1 MYNPTSNKRADYRDM
16 AVNVYST
23 NVTSENLSR
32 HDMLAWVNDCLQ
44 SQFSKIEEL
53 CTGAAYCQFMD
64 MLFPNS
70 VPVKR
75 VKFRTNLEHEYIQNF
90 KILQAGFKK
99 MSVDKII
106 PVDKLIKGRFQDN
119 FEFLQWFK
127 KFFDANYDGREYDPL
142 AQRNGIKLGNGGS
155 HTGSGVGSS
164 STELHTMHRRPQQ
177 QQQHQQQQQGHHQQ
191 PLLHHHQ
198 SAVNNVRTAAIRSQ
212 TGMGSMKNIAEEYEI
227 VNDVKKEAGDGDS
240 RSVSKV
246 PPRTNNATPPNRMT
260 VGTTGAVKKNDSA
273 GAQSNHQIEELSSQ
287 VMDMRLNLEGL
298 EKERD
303 FYFSKLRDI
312 EILCQE
318 ADEAE
323 PAQLVQKILDI
334 LYATEAPQ
342 DGFAPPDDAPPEDE
356 EY

>member
-1 MYNPTSNKRADYRDM
+1 M

-127 KFFDANYDGREYDPL
+127 KFFDANYDGRDYDPVT
-142 AQRNGIKLGNGGS
+142 QRGGVKLGNGNGHGS
-155 HTGSGVGSS
+155 NGGSGVGSS
-164 STELHTMHRRPQQ
+164 NNDLHLMHRRPLQAPA
-177 QQQHQQQQQGHHQQ
+177 GSGRV
-191 PLLHHHQ
+191 PARVIA
-198 SAVNNVRTAAIRSQ
+198 STA
-212 TGMGSMKNIAEEYEI
+212 
-227 VNDVKKEAGDGDS
+227 
-240 RSVSKV
+240 VSKV
-246 PPRTNNATPPNRMT
+246 LPRTNNAAPASRITAGANST
-260 VGTTGAVKKNDSA
+260 GTVKKNDA
-273 GAQSNHQIEELSSQ
+273 SNSVNNQQIEEMSNQ
-287 VMDMRLNLEGL
+287 VMDMRINLEGL

-318 ADEAE
+318 ADDAEAH
-323 PAQLVQKILDI
+323 PIIQKILDI
-334 LYATEAPQ
+334 LYATE

>member
-1 MYNPTSNKRADYRDM
+1 M

-127 KFFDANYDGREYDPL
+127 KFFDANYDGRDYDPVT
-142 AQRNGIKLGNGGS
+142 QRGGVKLGNGNGHGS
-155 HTGSGVGSS
+155 NGGSGVGSS
-164 STELHTMHRRPQQ
+164 NNDLHLMHRRPLQA
-177 QQQHQQQQQGHHQQ
+177 
-191 PLLHHHQ
+191 P
-198 SAVNNVRTAAIRSQ
+198 A
-212 TGMGSMKNIAEEYEI
+212 GSGRVPARVIA
-227 VNDVKKEAGDGDS
+227 S
-240 RSVSKV
+240 TVSKV
-246 PPRTNNATPPNRMT
+246 LPRTNNAAPASRITAGANST
-260 VGTTGAVKKNDSA
+260 GTVKKNDA
-273 GAQSNHQIEELSSQ
+273 SNSVNNQQIEEMSNQ
-287 VMDMRLNLEGL
+287 VMDMRINLEGL

-318 ADEAE
+318 ADDAEAH
-323 PAQLVQKILDI
+323 PIIQKILDI
-334 LYATEAPQ
+334 LYATE

>member
-1 MYNPTSNKRADYRDM
+1 M

-127 KFFDANYDGREYDPL
+127 KFFDANYDGREYDPVS
-142 AQRNGIKLGNGGS
+142 QRGGVKLGNGNGHGS
-155 HTGSGVGSS
+155 NGGSGVGSS
-164 STELHTMHRRPQQ
+164 NNDLHLMHRRPLQAPAA
-177 QQQHQQQQQGHHQQ
+177 GGRM
-191 PLLHHHQ
+191 PARVIA
-198 SAVNNVRTAAIRSQ
+198 STA
-212 TGMGSMKNIAEEYEI
+212 
-227 VNDVKKEAGDGDS
+227 
-240 RSVSKV
+240 VSKV
-246 PPRTNNATPPNRMT
+246 LPRTNNAAPASRLNAGANST
-260 VGTTGAVKKNDSA
+260 GTVKKNDA
-273 GAQSNHQIEELSSQ
+273 SNSVNNQQIEEMSNQ
-287 VMDMRLNLEGL
+287 VMDMRINLEGL

-318 ADEAE
+318 ADDAEAH
-323 PAQLVQKILDI
+323 PIIQKILDI
-334 LYATEAPQ
+334 LYATE

>member
-1 MYNPTSNKRADYRDM
+1 MYNPTSNKRADFRDM

-106 PVDKLIKGRFQDN
+106 PIDKLIKGRFQDN

-127 KFFDANYDGREYDPL
+127 KFFDANYDGRDYDASAVREGAPM
-142 AQRNGIKLGNGGS
+142 GF
-155 HTGSGVGSS
+155 GSGAAKSLPGTSS
-164 STELHTMHRRPQQ
+164 GGVASSYRRVP
-177 QQQHQQQQQGHHQQ
+177 
-191 PLLHHHQ
+191 
-198 SAVNNVRTAAIRSQ
+198 TAAATRPAAATTTASKP
-212 TGMGSMKNIAEEYEI
+212 T
-227 VNDVKKEAGDGDS
+227 
-240 RSVSKV
+240 VSKV

-334 LYATEAPQ
+334 LYATE

>member
-1 MYNPTSNKRADYRDM
+1 M

-127 KFFDANYDGREYDPL
+127 KFFDANYDGREYDPV
-142 AQRNGIKLGNGGS
+142 AQRSGVKLGNGNGHGS
-155 HTGSGVGSS
+155 NGGSGVGSS
-164 STELHTMHRRPQQ
+164 NNDLHLMHRRPLQAPA
-177 QQQHQQQQQGHHQQ
+177 GVGRLA
-191 PLLHHHQ
+191 PRVLG
-198 SAVNNVRTAAIRSQ
+198 Q
-212 TGMGSMKNIAEEYEI
+212 T
-227 VNDVKKEAGDGDS
+227 
-240 RSVSKV
+240 VSKV
-246 PPRTNNATPPNRMT
+246 LPRTNNAAPASRITAGANST
-260 VGTTGAVKKNDSA
+260 GTVKKNDA
-273 GAQSNHQIEELSSQ
+273 SNSVNNQQIEEMSNQ
-287 VMDMRLNLEGL
+287 VMDMRINLEGL

-318 ADEAE
+318 ADDGEAH
-323 PAQLVQKILDI
+323 PLIQKILDI
-334 LYATEAPQ
+334 LYATE

>member
-1 MYNPTSNKRADYRDM
+1 M

-142 AQRNGIKLGNGGS
+142 AQRAGVKLGNGNGNGHGS
-155 HTGSGVGSS
+155 NGGSGVGSS
-164 STELHTMHRRPQQ
+164 NNDLHLMHRRPLQAPA
-177 QQQHQQQQQGHHQQ
+177 G
-191 PLLHHHQ
+191 
-198 SAVNNVRTAAIRSQ
+198 SVRMPPRVIAQTA
-212 TGMGSMKNIAEEYEI
+212 
-227 VNDVKKEAGDGDS
+227 
-240 RSVSKV
+240 VSKV
-246 PPRTNNATPPNRMT
+246 LPRTNNAAPASRITAGANST
-260 VGTTGAVKKNDSA
+260 GTVKKNDA
-273 GAQSNHQIEELSSQ
+273 GNSVNNQQIEEMSNQ
-287 VMDMRLNLEGL
+287 VMDMRINLEGL

-318 ADEAE
+318 ADDGEQH
-323 PAQLVQKILDI
+323 PLIQKIMDI
-334 LYATEAPQ
+334 LYATE

>member
-1 MYNPTSNKRADYRDM
+1 M

-127 KFFDANYDGREYDPL
+127 KFFDANYDGREYDPV
-142 AQRNGIKLGNGGS
+142 AQRGGLKLGNGNGHGS
-155 HTGSGVGSS
+155 NGGSGVGSS
-164 STELHTMHRRPQQ
+164 SNDLHIAHRRPLQA
-177 QQQHQQQQQGHHQQ
+177 
-191 PLLHHHQ
+191 PTT
-198 SAVNNVRTAAIRSQ
+198 S
-212 TGMGSMKNIAEEYEI
+212 
-227 VNDVKKEAGDGDS
+227 S
-240 RSVSKV
+240 RMAPRVTTNTVSKV
-246 PPRTNNATPPNRMT
+246 VPRTNNVAPPSRMAAGNST
-260 VGTTGAVKKNDSA
+260 GTVKKNDA
-273 GAQSNHQIEELSSQ
+273 GNSVSNQQIEEMSNQ
-287 VMDMRLNLEGL
+287 VMDMRINLEGL

-318 ADEAE
+318 ADDGEAH
-323 PAQLVQKILDI
+323 PLIQKILDI
-334 LYATEAPQ
+334 LYATE

>member
-1 MYNPTSNKRADYRDM
+1 M

-127 KFFDANYDGREYDPL
+127 KFFDANYDGRDYDPL
-142 AQRNGIKLGNGGS
+142 AQRGGIKLGNGSGS
-155 HTGSGVGSS
+155 HTGSGVGS
-164 STELHTMHRRPQQ
+164 TNNDLHIMHRRPQQ
-177 QQQHQQQQQGHHQQ
+177 HPHQHPQQQHQHVINNSRM
-191 PLLHHHQ
+191 
-198 SAVNNVRTAAIRSQ
+198 SALRIQ
-212 TGMGSMKNIAEEYEI
+212 
-227 VNDVKKEAGDGDS
+227 
-240 RSVSKV
+240 SVSKV
-246 PPRTNNATPPNRMT
+246 PPRTNNATPPNRMIA
-260 VGTTGAVKKNDSA
+260 GTGAVKKNDAA
-273 GAQSNHQIEELSSQ
+273 GAASNHQIEELSNQ

-303 FYFSKLRDI
+303 FYFTKLRDI

-323 PAQLVQKILDI
+323 PAQLIQKILDI
-334 LYATEAPQ
+334 LYATE

>member
-1 MYNPTSNKRADYRDM
+1 M

-127 KFFDANYDGREYDPL
+127 KFFDANYDGREYDPV
-142 AQRNGIKLGNGGS
+142 AQRGGVKLGNGNGHGS
-155 HTGSGVGSS
+155 NGGSGVGSS
-164 STELHTMHRRPQQ
+164 NNDLHLMHRRPLQAPAS
-177 QQQHQQQQQGHHQQ
+177 GGRM
-191 PLLHHHQ
+191 PARVIA
-198 SAVNNVRTAAIRSQ
+198 STA
-212 TGMGSMKNIAEEYEI
+212 
-227 VNDVKKEAGDGDS
+227 
-240 RSVSKV
+240 VSKV
-246 PPRTNNATPPNRMT
+246 LPRTNNAAPASRINACANST
-260 VGTTGAVKKNDSA
+260 GTVKKNDV
-273 GAQSNHQIEELSSQ
+273 SNSVNNQQIEEMSNQ
-287 VMDMRLNLEGL
+287 VMDMRINLEGL

-318 ADEAE
+318 ADDAEAH
-323 PAQLVQKILDI
+323 PIIQKILDI
-334 LYATEAPQ
+334 LYATE

>member
-1 MYNPTSNKRADYRDM
+1 M

-44 SQFSKIEEL
+44 SNFSKIEEL

-106 PVDKLIKGRFQDN
+106 PIDKLIKGRFQDN

-127 KFFDANYDGREYDPL
+127 KFFDANYDGRDYDASAVREGAPMGFGSGAVKSL
-142 AQRNGIKLGNGGS
+142 PGTGGGGS
-155 HTGSGVGSS
+155 GIGSTYNRRVPTSS
-164 STELHTMHRRPQQ
+164 AATSRPA
-177 QQQHQQQQQGHHQQ
+177 
-191 PLLHHHQ
+191 P
-198 SAVNNVRTAAIRSQ
+198 AATKPI
-212 TGMGSMKNIAEEYEI
+212 
-227 VNDVKKEAGDGDS
+227 
-240 RSVSKV
+240 SKV
-246 PPRTNNATPPNRMT
+246 PPRTNNATPPSRLTSNANHH
-260 VGTTGAVKKNDSA
+260 TGAVKKNDSNA
-273 GAQSNHQIEELSSQ
+273 ASNQQIEELSNQ

-318 ADEAE
+318 ADDGETH
-323 PAQLVQKILDI
+323 PLIQKILDI
-334 LYATEAPQ
+334 LYATE

>member
-1 MYNPTSNKRADYRDM
+1 M

-106 PVDKLIKGRFQDN
+106 PIDKLIKGRFQDN

-127 KFFDANYDGREYDPL
+127 KFFDANYDGRDYDASAVREGAPM
-142 AQRNGIKLGNGGS
+142 GF
-155 HTGSGVGSS
+155 GSGAAKSLPGTSS
-164 STELHTMHRRPQQ
+164 GGVASSYRRVP
-177 QQQHQQQQQGHHQQ
+177 
-191 PLLHHHQ
+191 
-198 SAVNNVRTAAIRSQ
+198 TAAATRPAAATTTASKP
-212 TGMGSMKNIAEEYEI
+212 T
-227 VNDVKKEAGDGDS
+227 
-240 RSVSKV
+240 VSKV

-287 VMDMRLNLEGL
+287 VRPQVEVMDMRLNLEGL

-334 LYATEAPQ
+334 LYATE

>member
-1 MYNPTSNKRADYRDM
+1 M

-44 SQFSKIEEL
+44 SNFSKIEEL

-127 KFFDANYDGREYDPL
+127 KFFDANYDGREYDPV
-142 AQRNGIKLGNGGS
+142 AQRGNIKLGNGDANSSNG
-155 HTGSGVGSS
+155 GSGVGS
-164 STELHTMHRRPQQ
+164 TNNDLHLMHRRPM
-177 QQQHQQQQQGHHQQ
+177 
-191 PLLHHHQ
+191 PT
-198 SAVNNVRTAAIRSQ
+198 AVPPSLNRMALRTNQMA
-212 TGMGSMKNIAEEYEI
+212 
-227 VNDVKKEAGDGDS
+227 
-240 RSVSKV
+240 VSKV
-246 PPRTNNATPPNRMT
+246 PPRTNNATPPSRLTSNANHH
-260 VGTTGAVKKNDSA
+260 TGAVKKNDSNA
-273 GAQSNHQIEELSSQ
+273 ASNQQIEELSNQ

-318 ADEAE
+318 ADDGETH
-323 PAQLVQKILDI
+323 PLIQKILDI
-334 LYATEAPQ
+334 LYATE

>member
-1 MYNPTSNKRADYRDM
+1 M

-23 NVTSENLSR
+23 NVTTENLSR

-44 SQFSKIEEL
+44 AQFSKIEEL

-64 MLFPNS
+64 MLFPGS
-70 VPVKR
+70 VPMKR

-90 KILQAGFKK
+90 KILQASFKK

-127 KFFDANYDGREYDPL
+127 KFFDANYDGREYEPL
-142 AQRNGIKLGNGGS
+142 IARGGIKLGNGVGGG
-155 HTGSGVGSS
+155 GSGVGSS
-164 STELHTMHRRPQQ
+164 ND
-177 QQQHQQQQQGHHQQ
+177 
-191 PLLHHHQ
+191 LLHHHHDKRHIQ
-198 SAVNNVRTAAIRSQ
+198 MPSGRTTHATTTRTATKVQARAAVPA
-212 TGMGSMKNIAEEYEI
+212 TN
-227 VNDVKKEAGDGDS
+227 S
-240 RSVSKV
+240 RTAVASS
-246 PPRTNNATPPNRMT
+246 NSS
-260 VGTTGAVKKNDSA
+260 GAVKKANENNTSA
-273 GAQSNHQIEELSSQ
+273 VTNQQIEELSSQ

-318 ADEAE
+318 AEEGDTH
-323 PAQLVQKILDI
+323 PLIQKILEI
-334 LYATEAPQ
+334 LYATE
-342 DGFAPPDDAPPEDE
+342 DGFAPPDEIPPEDE

>member
-1 MYNPTSNKRADYRDM
+1 M

-106 PVDKLIKGRFQDN
+106 PVDKLVKGRFQDN

-127 KFFDANYDGREYDPL
+127 KFFDANYDGREYEPL
-142 AQRNGIKLGNGGS
+142 AQRGGVNMGSGKGPGGS
-155 HTGSGVGSS
+155 SNGGSGVGSVHNDI
-164 STELHTMHRRPQQ
+164 HTMHRRGILAPQPKRLAPSVPA
-177 QQQHQQQQQGHHQQ
+177 HE
-191 PLLHHHQ
+191 P
-198 SAVNNVRTAAIRSQ
+198 
-212 TGMGSMKNIAEEYEI
+212 
-227 VNDVKKEAGDGDS
+227 
-240 RSVSKV
+240 VSKV
-246 PPRTNNATPPNRMT
+246 LPRTSSAVTHSRVATATNIT
-260 VGTTGAVKKNDSA
+260 GTVKKNDA
-273 GAQSNHQIEELSSQ
+273 NHAVNTQQIDELSNQ

-318 ADEAE
+318 AEE
-323 PAQLVQKILDI
+323 GETTPLVQKILDI
-334 LYATEAPQ
+334 LYATE
-342 DGFAPPDDAPPEDE
+342 DGFAPPDDAPPEEE